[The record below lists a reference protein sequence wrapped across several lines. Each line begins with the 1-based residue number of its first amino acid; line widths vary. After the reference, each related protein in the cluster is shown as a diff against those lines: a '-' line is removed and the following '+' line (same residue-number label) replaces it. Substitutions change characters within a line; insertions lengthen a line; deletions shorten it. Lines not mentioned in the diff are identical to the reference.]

1 MGLSLKPDHVRR
13 YRDMAVLLLKY
24 GRSDMVFSAGLETD
38 DPNAGIAADGKVD
51 SSLADDLEALGPTFV
66 KVGQLLSTRAD
77 LLPPDA
83 LRSLSRLQDNVKPFP
98 FEDVDR
104 IVTEELGVRISK
116 AYSRFDVE
124 PIAAASLGQVHR
136 AALRDGREVAV
147 KIQRPNIREQ
157 VMQDMQTM
165 AEVAGFLDSHTD
177 TGRRIG
183 LARMV
188 EELRRSV
195 LLELDYRL
203 EAQHMITIGKNL
215 EKFPRIVVPQ
225 PVQGYS
231 TERVLT
237 MDYISGQKITAVS
250 PLVLAESAPRELAE
264 ELFRAYLHQVILDG
278 LFHADPHPGN
288 VFLTDDK
295 RVALLDLGMVSR
307 LSTDRQEELLQFLLA
322 VADGRTEQAADLA
335 LQMGERLEGFDETAF
350 RQRVIDVVV
359 RSRDARIG
367 DMPVGRLM
375 LAVAHSAVGAG
386 VRLPNELTLLGKTLL
401 NLDEVGRTLAPDFDV
416 EASIRRNAEELM
428 MERMRRSIT
437 PSAGFAALLDAKNFA
452 EKLPGRV
459 NRILD
464 SLANQELKVKV
475 ELIDE
480 GAVLEGLQKV
490 ANRITLGLI
499 LAAMI
504 VGAAMMMRVETS
516 WRIMGYPGLA
526 ILFFLAAALGAS
538 WLAFGILRDDQ
549 QHRRR
554 PTSCPVPVG
563 SRHNSRAGHPASRRC
578 SSLTYAP
585 HARSSRLAIRAPRP
599 GLMPRSTGTGH

>member
-1 MGLSLKPDHVRR
+1 MGLSLKPEHLRR

-24 GRSDMVFSAGLETD
+24 GRSDLVF
-38 DPNAGIAADGKVD
+38 NAGIGTDEPDPVASADERHGAE
-51 SSLADDLEALGPTFV
+51 LADDLEAMGPTFV
-66 KVGQLLSTRAD
+66 KVGQLLSTRGD
-77 LLPPDA
+77 FLPPET
-83 LRSLSRLQDNVKPFP
+83 LRSLSRLQDDVAPFP

-104 IVTEELGVRISK
+104 IVTGELGVRLSK
-116 AYSRFDVE
+116 GFSRFDPE

-136 AALRDGREVAV
+136 AALRDGRAVAV
-147 KIQRPNIREQ
+147 KIQRPGIREQ
-157 VMQDMQTM
+157 VLRDMATM
-165 AEVAGFLDSHTD
+165 EEVAGFLDGHTE

-183 LARMV
+183 LRRMV
-188 EELRRSV
+188 EELRRSL

-203 EAQHMITIGKNL
+203 EAQNMVAIGRNL
-215 EKFPRIVVPQ
+215 ARFPGIVVPQ

-231 TERVLT
+231 TSRILT
-237 MDYISGQKITAVS
+237 MDYISGQKITAAS
-250 PLVLAESAPRELAE
+250 PLVLAEAGAPELAE

-288 VFLTDDK
+288 VLLTDDK
-295 RVALLDLGMVSR
+295 RIALIDLGMVSR
-307 LSTDRQEELLQFLLA
+307 LSPDRQEEILHFLLA
-322 VADGRTEQAADLA
+322 VADDRTEQAADLA
-335 LQMGERLEGFDETAF
+335 LRMGERLEGFDETAF
-350 RQRVIDVVV
+350 RQRVIEVLV
-359 RSRDARIG
+359 RSRDSRIG
-367 DMPVGRLM
+367 EMPAGRLM

-386 VRLPNELTLLGKTLL
+386 LRLPNELTLLGKTLL
-401 NLDEVGRTLAPDFDV
+401 NLDEVGRTLSPGFDV

-452 EKLPGRV
+452 ERLPGRI

-504 VGAAMMMRVETS
+504 VGAAMLMRVETS
-516 WRIMGYPGLA
+516 FRILGYPGLA
-526 ILFFLAAALGAS
+526 MLFFLGAAFGAS
-538 WLAFGILRDDQ
+538 WMAFGILRGD
-549 QHRRR
+549 QHRTRR
-554 PTSCPVPVG
+554 PT
-563 SRHNSRAGHPASRRC
+563 
-578 SSLTYAP
+578 
-585 HARSSRLAIRAPRP
+585 
-599 GLMPRSTGTGH
+599 